1 MGWHT
6 IDDTLYRIAHELI
19 SRDDQTACHQQ
30 RSGEQIVHTKYH
42 TISDN
47 VLIFQVISKSP

>member
-1 MGWHT
+1 MGRHT
-6 IDDTLYRIAHELI
+6 IDDTLYGIAHELVG
-19 SRDDQTACHQQ
+19 RDDQTACHQQ

-47 VLIFQVISKSP
+47 VLIFQVISKSS